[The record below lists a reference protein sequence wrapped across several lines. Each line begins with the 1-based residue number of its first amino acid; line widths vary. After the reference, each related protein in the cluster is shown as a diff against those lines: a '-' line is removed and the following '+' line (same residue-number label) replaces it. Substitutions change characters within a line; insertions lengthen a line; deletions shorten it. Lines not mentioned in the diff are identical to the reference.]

1 MLDKISIPL
10 FLLMLSAL
18 SIVIT
23 LIYVL
28 RTKGR
33 SQLKTIFCVDLICVL
48 VICLGV
54 IFQDILSKYLSKYF
68 SWNPW
73 NFENFIYIGTC
84 FLPVAIFFTGLI
96 FAKTKI
102 TFKKKYLLF
111 FIVPALSLIVL
122 WTNDYHHLFYK
133 IYSYLYLS
141 DCKVGPYMI
150 IHNIYSYTLLF
161 LGVIQMVNVAS
172 KNSGFFSK
180 QTLLIVVGISI
191 PLITNIL
198 GTLKIIS
205 MTVYITPISFAFTM
219 LFFALSIFKFKFL
232 GVAPVALQTIVNRIS
247 DSYLV
252 LNENLLITD
261 FNSTFLKTFN
271 LSASDIREENILEFL
286 STHKQYDMNLPKLE
300 NSLNRVKHSSETI
313 VFEQH
318 FKKINKYFT
327 VEINNI
333 LVKGNS
339 LGILMLFKDITQH
352 KLDMQALK
360 DNQDILIERERL
372 ASLGQL
378 IGGIAHNLKS
388 PIMSISGA
396 TEGLTDL
403 IKEYEESIVDKDV
416 TIDDHLAIANDMRD
430 WISKIKSYLEYMSDI
445 ITAVKGQ
452 AVALSENTV
461 DSFTV
466 EELTKRVDILMNHE
480 LKKALITLNLDLKVP
495 TSLMIHGNING
506 LVQVINNMISNAIQ
520 AYKGK
525 EGQTIDLIITQ
536 EKNDVIVSVRDYAG
550 GLPKEVQEKLF
561 KEMITTKGKDGTGI
575 GLFMSYSNI
584 RAHFNGDI
592 TYSTEEGK
600 GTIFNII
607 LPQ

>member
-10 FLLMLSAL
+10 FLLILSAL

-54 IFQDILSKYLSKYF
+54 IFQDILSKNF
-68 SWNPW
+68 NWNPW
-73 NFENFIYIGTC
+73 NFEKFIYIGTC

-96 FAKTKI
+96 FAKIKI

-271 LSASDIREENILEFL
+271 LSASDIREKNILEFL

-396 TEGLTDL
+396 TEGLIDL

-416 TIDDHLAIANDMRD
+416 TIDDHLAIANDMKD

-466 EELTKRVDILMNHE
+466 EELTKRVDILMKHE

>member
-54 IFQDILSKYLSKYF
+54 IFQDILSKYF

-430 WISKIKSYLEYMSDI
+430 WISRIKSYLEYMSDI

-466 EELTKRVDILMNHE
+466 EELTKRVDILMKHE

>member
-18 SIVIT
+18 AIVIT
-23 LIYVL
+23 LIYIL

-54 IFQDILSKYLSKYF
+54 IFQDILSKYF

-133 IYSYLYLS
+133 IYSYLYLG

-466 EELTKRVDILMNHE
+466 EELTKRVDFLMKHE

>member
-10 FLLMLSAL
+10 FLLILSAL

-28 RTKGR
+28 RIKRR

-54 IFQDILSKYLSKYF
+54 IFQDILSKNF
-68 SWNPW
+68 NWNPW
-73 NFENFIYIGTC
+73 NFEKFIYIGTC

-271 LSASDIREENILEFL
+271 LSASDIREKNILEFL

-396 TEGLTDL
+396 TEGLIDL

-416 TIDDHLAIANDMRD
+416 TIDDHLAIANDMKD

-466 EELTKRVDILMNHE
+466 EELTKRVDILMKHE

>member
-54 IFQDILSKYLSKYF
+54 IFQDILSKNF
-68 SWNPW
+68 NWNPW
-73 NFENFIYIGTC
+73 NFEKFIYIGTC

-102 TFKKKYLLF
+102 TFKKRYLLF

-133 IYSYLYLS
+133 TYSYLYLS
-141 DCKVGPYMI
+141 DCEVGPYII
-150 IHNIYSYTLLF
+150 IHNIYSYTLLS
-161 LGVIQMVNVAS
+161 LGVIQMIKATS

-180 QTLLIVVGISI
+180 QSLLIVVGISI

-466 EELTKRVDILMNHE
+466 EELTKRVDILMKHE

>member
-54 IFQDILSKYLSKYF
+54 IFQDILSKYF

-205 MTVYITPISFAFTM
+205 VTVYITPISFAFTM

-466 EELTKRVDILMNHE
+466 EELTKRVDILMKHE

>member
-10 FLLMLSAL
+10 FLLILSAL

-54 IFQDILSKYLSKYF
+54 IFQDILSKNF
-68 SWNPW
+68 NWNPW
-73 NFENFIYIGTC
+73 NFEKFIYIGTC

-271 LSASDIREENILEFL
+271 LSASDIREKNILEFL

-466 EELTKRVDILMNHE
+466 EELTKRVDILMKHE

-561 KEMITTKGKDGTGI
+561 KEMITTKGKEGTGI

>member
-10 FLLMLSAL
+10 FLLMLSVL

-23 LIYVL
+23 LIYIL

-48 VICLGV
+48 VICLVV
-54 IFQDILSKYLSKYF
+54 IFQDILSKYF

-466 EELTKRVDILMNHE
+466 EELTKRVDILMKHE

>member
-1 MLDKISIPL
+1 MLLTNLPTFFALIISDI
-10 FLLMLSAL
+10 MC
-18 SIVIT
+18 IT
-23 LIYVL
+23 LFTLTFRKIYKNHL
-28 RTKGR
+28 R
-33 SQLKTIFCVDLICVL
+33 
-48 VICLGV
+48 
-54 IFQDILSKYLSKYF
+54 
-68 SWNPW
+68 
-73 NFENFIYIGTC
+73 TC
-84 FLPVAIFFTGLI
+84 FLLLNGSMIICCTGLI
-96 FAKTKI
+96 LQCCLSKPLNINPIYFDYFVYIGNVILPLAFFMTGLAFNQNNIK
-102 TFKKKYLLF
+102 FKKVYLLF
-111 FIVPALSLIVL
+111 FIIPIVNLLAL
-122 WTNDYHHLFYK
+122 WTNNYHHLFYK
-133 IYSYLYLS
+133 KYSVNLS
-141 DCKVGPYMI
+141 TNEYGILFIPFELHTLGLCLAGI
-150 IHNIYSYTLLF
+150 ILILKKS
-161 LGVIQMVNVAS
+161 IQ
-172 KNSGFFSK
+172 NSGFFSR
-180 QTLLIVVGISI
+180 QALLIVLAALI
-191 PLITNIL
+191 PIVQNIL
-198 GTLKIIS
+198 SITKVFSASI
-205 MTVYITPISFAFTM
+205 YITPICFNITIL
-219 LFFALSIFKFKFL
+219 LFYLAIFKFNFLGSIAITMQKIVDKISDGFFVVNLDYTITSFNKTFLDMFNISAKELNDVNLFDLIKEKKPFPIKESVLKETLNKVTSSDKTFHFRKDFKKKNKNFIIELNNIRDNNHKFL
-232 GVAPVALQTIVNRIS
+232 GI
-247 DSYLV
+247 
-252 LNENLLITD
+252 LI
-261 FNSTFLKTFN
+261 
-271 LSASDIREENILEFL
+271 
-286 STHKQYDMNLPKLE
+286 
-300 NSLNRVKHSSETI
+300 
-313 VFEQH
+313 
-318 FKKINKYFT
+318 
-327 VEINNI
+327 
-333 LVKGNS
+333 
-339 LGILMLFKDITQH
+339 LFKDITQH
-352 KLDMQALK
+352 VLDMQALK

-396 TEGLTDL
+396 TEGLIDL

-416 TIDDHLAIANDMRD
+416 TIDDHLAIASDMKD

-466 EELTKRVDILMNHE
+466 EELTKRVDILMKHE

>member
-54 IFQDILSKYLSKYF
+54 IFQDILSKYF

-466 EELTKRVDILMNHE
+466 EELTKRVDILMKHE

-495 TSLMIHGNING
+495 TFLMIHGNING

>member
-54 IFQDILSKYLSKYF
+54 IFQDILSKYF

-96 FAKTKI
+96 FAKTTI

-466 EELTKRVDILMNHE
+466 EELTKRVDILMKHE

>member
-33 SQLKTIFCVDLICVL
+33 SQLKTFFCVDLICVL

-54 IFQDILSKYLSKYF
+54 IFQDILSKNF
-68 SWNPW
+68 NWDPW
-73 NFENFIYIGTC
+73 NFEKFIYIGTC

-102 TFKKKYLLF
+102 TFKKRYLLF

-133 IYSYLYLS
+133 HYSININEGVPGS
-141 DCKVGPYMI
+141 YMI
-150 IHNIYSYTLLF
+150 VHNIYSYSLLL
-161 LGVIQMVNVAS
+161 LGVFQMIKATS

-180 QTLLIVVGISI
+180 QSLLLILGISI
-191 PLITNIL
+191 PLVTNIL
-198 GTLKIIS
+198 GTFKILS
-205 MTVYITPISFAFTM
+205 MTVYITPISFALTM
-219 LFFALSIFKFKFL
+219 ICFAFAIFKFQFL
-232 GVAPVALQTIVNRIS
+232 GIAPIAVKIIANRIS

-252 LNENLLITD
+252 LDDYLVMSD
-261 FNSTFLKTFN
+261 FNETFFKTFR
-271 LSASDIREENILEFL
+271 LHDYDIRGKDIFTFFKE
-286 STHKQYDMNLPKLE
+286 HKKNKVNVKRFQNAIQKAMASNE
-300 NSLNRVKHSSETI
+300 TVSFEIHIESLD
-313 VFEQH
+313 
-318 FKKINKYFT
+318 KYFT
-327 VEINNI
+327 IEISTLYNNDI
-333 LVKGNS
+333 F
-339 LGILMLFKDITQH
+339 LGTLLLFKDITQH

-416 TIDDHLAIANDMRD
+416 TIDDHLAIANDMKD

-466 EELTKRVDILMNHE
+466 EELTKRVDILMKHE

>member
-54 IFQDILSKYLSKYF
+54 IFQDILSKYF

-452 AVALSENTV
+452 AVTMSEEQAV
-461 DSFTV
+461 SFTLD
-466 EELTKRVDILMNHE
+466 ELVKRVNILMKHE
-480 LKKALITLNLDLKVP
+480 LKNALVELNVSMQVNEQTVLK
-495 TSLMIHGNING
+495 GNINS

-520 AYKGK
+520 AYDGK
-525 EGQTIDLIITQ
+525 PDNKIDLILKKENNNI
-536 EKNDVIVSVRDYAG
+536 IISVKDYG
-550 GLPKEVQEKLF
+550 CGLPDEVQKKLF
-561 KEMITTKGKDGTGI
+561 KEMITTKGKNGTGL
-575 GLFMSYSNI
+575 GLFMSYSTI
-584 RAHFNGDI
+584 RAHFNGNM
-592 TYSTEEGK
+592 TFETEQGK
-600 GTIFNII
+600 GTTFNII
-607 LPQ
+607 LPL

>member
-10 FLLMLSAL
+10 FLLILSAL

-54 IFQDILSKYLSKYF
+54 IFQDILSKNF
-68 SWNPW
+68 NWNPW
-73 NFENFIYIGTC
+73 NFEKFIYIGTC

-205 MTVYITPISFAFTM
+205 MTAYITPISFAFTM
-219 LFFALSIFKFKFL
+219 LFFALSILKFKFL

-271 LSASDIREENILEFL
+271 LSASDIREKNILEFL

-339 LGILMLFKDITQH
+339 LGILMLFKNITQH

-396 TEGLTDL
+396 TEGLIDL

-416 TIDDHLAIANDMRD
+416 TIDDHLAIANDMKD

-452 AVALSENTV
+452 AVTLSENTV

-466 EELTKRVDILMNHE
+466 EELTKRVDILMKHE

>member
-1 MLDKISIPL
+1 MLDKISILL

-54 IFQDILSKYLSKYF
+54 IFQDILSKYF

-466 EELTKRVDILMNHE
+466 EELTKRVDILMKHD

>member
-10 FLLMLSAL
+10 FLLILSAL

-54 IFQDILSKYLSKYF
+54 IFQDILSKNF
-68 SWNPW
+68 NWNPW
-73 NFENFIYIGTC
+73 NFEKFIYIGTC

-271 LSASDIREENILEFL
+271 LSASDIREKNILEFL

-333 LVKGNS
+333 LIKGNS

-396 TEGLTDL
+396 TEGLIDL

-416 TIDDHLAIANDMRD
+416 TIDDHLAIANDMKD

-466 EELTKRVDILMNHE
+466 EELTKRVDILMKHE

>member
-54 IFQDILSKYLSKYF
+54 IFQDILSKYF

-232 GVAPVALQTIVNRIS
+232 GVTPVALQTIVNRIS

-452 AVALSENTV
+452 AVALFENTV

-466 EELTKRVDILMNHE
+466 EELTKRVDILMKHE

>member
-54 IFQDILSKYLSKYF
+54 IFQDILSKYF

-198 GTLKIIS
+198 GTLKIIP

-219 LFFALSIFKFKFL
+219 LFFAFSIFKFNFL

-252 LNENLLITD
+252 LNEDLLITD

-416 TIDDHLAIANDMRD
+416 TIDDHLAIANDMKD

-466 EELTKRVDILMNHE
+466 EELTKRVDILMKHE

>member
-10 FLLMLSAL
+10 FLLILSAL

-48 VICLGV
+48 VICLSV
-54 IFQDILSKYLSKYF
+54 IFQDILSKNF
-68 SWNPW
+68 NWNPW
-73 NFENFIYIGTC
+73 NFEKFIYIGTC

-271 LSASDIREENILEFL
+271 LSASDIREKNILEFL

-466 EELTKRVDILMNHE
+466 EELIKRVDILMKHE

>member
-10 FLLMLSAL
+10 FLLILSAL

-54 IFQDILSKYLSKYF
+54 IFQDILSKNF
-68 SWNPW
+68 NWNPW
-73 NFENFIYIGTC
+73 NFEKFIYIGTC

-96 FAKTKI
+96 FAKIKI

-161 LGVIQMVNVAS
+161 LGVIQIVNVAS

-271 LSASDIREENILEFL
+271 LSASDIREKNILEFL

-466 EELTKRVDILMNHE
+466 EELTKRVDILMKHE

>member
-33 SQLKTIFCVDLICVL
+33 SQLKTIFFVDLICVL

-54 IFQDILSKYLSKYF
+54 IFQDILSKYF

-388 PIMSISGA
+388 PILSISGA

-466 EELTKRVDILMNHE
+466 EELTKRVDILMKHE

>member
-1 MLDKISIPL
+1 MNLILVLIWTTALLCQKL
-10 FLLMLSAL
+10 FVKKFN
-18 SIVIT
+18 I
-23 LIYVL
+23 
-28 RTKGR
+28 
-33 SQLKTIFCVDLICVL
+33 DPICFDY
-48 VICLGV
+48 IA
-54 IFQDILSKYLSKYF
+54 
-68 SWNPW
+68 
-73 NFENFIYIGTC
+73 YIGIC
-84 FLPVAIFFTGLI
+84 FLPISIFLTGKV
-96 FAKTKI
+96 FYNTKI
-102 TFKKKYLLF
+102 TFSKKYALLL
-111 FIVPALSLIVL
+111 IVPIISLIIL
-122 WTNDYHHLFYK
+122 WTNNIHHLFYK
-133 IYSYLYLS
+133 YYSTNLNDCVSGSYLI
-141 DCKVGPYMI
+141 V
-150 IHNIYSYTLLF
+150 HNIYSYSILLVGIIYI
-161 LGVIQMVNVAS
+161 LKAARRS
-172 KNSGFFSK
+172 SGFFSK
-180 QTLLIVVGISI
+180 QSVLILLGVSVPIV
-191 PLITNIL
+191 TNIL
-198 GTLKIIS
+198 GTFKIVP
-205 MTVYITPISFAFTM
+205 MTIYATPISFTIA
-219 LFFALSIFKFKFL
+219 LLCFAIAIFKFKFL
-232 GVAPVALQTIVNRIS
+232 GVAPIALQIIVNKIS

-252 LNENLLITD
+252 LNDDMTIVD
-261 FNSTFLKTFN
+261 FNTTFLNTFKLKN
-271 LSASDIREENILEFL
+271 ENIREQDISEFVQN
-286 STHKQYDMNLPKLE
+286 HKQYKFN
-300 NSLNRVKHSSETI
+300 V
-313 VFEQH
+313 
-318 FKKINKYFT
+318 KKIEKAVDKVLTTRETVTLEEHIESLDKYFT

-416 TIDDHLAIANDMRD
+416 TIDDHLAIANDMKD

-466 EELTKRVDILMNHE
+466 EELTKRVDILMKHE

>member
-1 MLDKISIPL
+1 LDVSTFSL
-10 FLLMLSAL
+10 SCSAL
-18 SIVIT
+18 VIVWLIT
-23 LIYVL
+23 FVRKSKSRKNYQLNRIFSLNLILVL
-28 RTKGR
+28 IWTTALLCQK
-33 SQLKTIFCVDLICVL
+33 LFVKKFNIDPICFDY
-48 VICLGV
+48 IA
-54 IFQDILSKYLSKYF
+54 
-68 SWNPW
+68 
-73 NFENFIYIGTC
+73 YIGIC
-84 FLPVAIFFTGLI
+84 FLPISIFLTGKV
-96 FAKTKI
+96 FYNTKI
-102 TFKKKYLLF
+102 TFSKKYALLL
-111 FIVPALSLIVL
+111 IVPIISLIIL
-122 WTNDYHHLFYK
+122 WTNNIHHLFYK
-133 IYSYLYLS
+133 YYSTNLNDCVSGSYLI
-141 DCKVGPYMI
+141 V
-150 IHNIYSYTLLF
+150 HNIYSYSILLVGIIYI
-161 LGVIQMVNVAS
+161 LKAARRS
-172 KNSGFFSK
+172 SGFFSK
-180 QTLLIVVGISI
+180 QSVLILLGVSVPIV
-191 PLITNIL
+191 TNIL
-198 GTLKIIS
+198 GTFKIVP
-205 MTVYITPISFAFTM
+205 MTIYATPISFTIA
-219 LFFALSIFKFKFL
+219 LLCFAIAIFKFKFL
-232 GVAPVALQTIVNRIS
+232 GVAPIALQIIVNKIS

-252 LNENLLITD
+252 LNDDMTIVD
-261 FNSTFLKTFN
+261 FNTTFLNTFKLKN
-271 LSASDIREENILEFL
+271 ENIREQDISEFVQN
-286 STHKQYDMNLPKLE
+286 HKQYKFN
-300 NSLNRVKHSSETI
+300 V
-313 VFEQH
+313 
-318 FKKINKYFT
+318 KKIEKAVDKVLTTRETVTLEEHIESLDKYFT

-416 TIDDHLAIANDMRD
+416 TIDDHLAIANDMKD

-466 EELTKRVDILMNHE
+466 EELTKRVDILMKHE

>member
-1 MLDKISIPL
+1 MLDKISILL
-10 FLLMLSAL
+10 FLLILSAL

-54 IFQDILSKYLSKYF
+54 IFQDILSKNF
-68 SWNPW
+68 NWNPW
-73 NFENFIYIGTC
+73 NFEKFIYIGTC

-271 LSASDIREENILEFL
+271 LSASDIREKNILEFL

-466 EELTKRVDILMNHE
+466 EELTKRVDILMKHE

>member
-10 FLLMLSAL
+10 FLLMLPAL

-54 IFQDILSKYLSKYF
+54 IFQDILSKYF

-466 EELTKRVDILMNHE
+466 EELTKRVDILMKHE

>member
-1 MLDKISIPL
+1 MNLILVLIWTVALLCQKL
-10 FLLMLSAL
+10 FVKKFN
-18 SIVIT
+18 I
-23 LIYVL
+23 
-28 RTKGR
+28 
-33 SQLKTIFCVDLICVL
+33 DPICFDY
-48 VICLGV
+48 IA
-54 IFQDILSKYLSKYF
+54 
-68 SWNPW
+68 
-73 NFENFIYIGTC
+73 YIGIC
-84 FLPVAIFFTGLI
+84 FLPISIFLTGKV
-96 FAKTKI
+96 FCNTKI
-102 TFKKKYLLF
+102 TFSKKYALLL
-111 FIVPALSLIVL
+111 IVPIISLIII
-122 WTNDYHHLFYK
+122 WTNNIHHLFYK
-133 IYSYLYLS
+133 YYSTNLNDCVSGSYLI
-141 DCKVGPYMI
+141 V
-150 IHNIYSYTLLF
+150 HNIYSYSILLVGIIYI
-161 LGVIQMVNVAS
+161 LKAARRS
-172 KNSGFFSK
+172 SGFFSK
-180 QTLLIVVGISI
+180 QSALMLLGLSVPIV
-191 PLITNIL
+191 TNIL
-198 GTLKIIS
+198 GTFKIVP
-205 MTVYITPISFAFTM
+205 MTIYATPISFTIA
-219 LFFALSIFKFKFL
+219 LLCFAIAIFKFKFL
-232 GVAPVALQTIVNRIS
+232 GVAPIALQIIVNKIS

-252 LNENLLITD
+252 LNDDMTIVD
-261 FNSTFLKTFN
+261 FNTTFLNTFKLKDEN
-271 LSASDIREENILEFL
+271 IREQDISEFAQN
-286 STHKQYDMNLPKLE
+286 HKQYKFN
-300 NSLNRVKHSSETI
+300 V
-313 VFEQH
+313 
-318 FKKINKYFT
+318 KKIEKAVDKVLTTKETVTLEEHIESLDKYFT
-327 VEINNI
+327 VEINVLYNND
-333 LVKGNS
+333 VF
-339 LGILMLFKDITQH
+339 LGVLLLFKDITQH

-416 TIDDHLAIANDMRD
+416 TIDDHLAIANDMKD

-466 EELTKRVDILMNHE
+466 EELTKRVDILMKHE

>member
-10 FLLMLSAL
+10 FLLILSAL

-28 RTKGR
+28 RPKGR

-54 IFQDILSKYLSKYF
+54 IFQDILSKNF
-68 SWNPW
+68 NWNPW
-73 NFENFIYIGTC
+73 NFEKFIYIGTC

-271 LSASDIREENILEFL
+271 LSASDIREKNILEFL

-396 TEGLTDL
+396 TEGLIDL

-416 TIDDHLAIANDMRD
+416 TIDDHLAIANDMKD

-466 EELTKRVDILMNHE
+466 EELTKRVDILMKHE

>member
-1 MLDKISIPL
+1 MNLILVLIWTTALLCQKL
-10 FLLMLSAL
+10 FVKKFN
-18 SIVIT
+18 I
-23 LIYVL
+23 
-28 RTKGR
+28 
-33 SQLKTIFCVDLICVL
+33 DPICFDY
-48 VICLGV
+48 IA
-54 IFQDILSKYLSKYF
+54 
-68 SWNPW
+68 
-73 NFENFIYIGTC
+73 YIGIC
-84 FLPVAIFFTGLI
+84 FLPISIFLTGKV
-96 FAKTKI
+96 FYNTKI
-102 TFKKKYLLF
+102 TFSKKYALLL
-111 FIVPALSLIVL
+111 IVPIISLIIL
-122 WTNDYHHLFYK
+122 WTNNIHHLFYK
-133 IYSYLYLS
+133 YYSTNLNDCVSGSYLI
-141 DCKVGPYMI
+141 V
-150 IHNIYSYTLLF
+150 HNIYSYSILLVGIIYI
-161 LGVIQMVNVAS
+161 LKAARRS
-172 KNSGFFSK
+172 SGFFSK
-180 QTLLIVVGISI
+180 QSVLILLGVSVPIV
-191 PLITNIL
+191 TNIL
-198 GTLKIIS
+198 GTFKIVP
-205 MTVYITPISFAFTM
+205 MTIYATPISFTIA
-219 LFFALSIFKFKFL
+219 LLCFAIAIFKFKFL
-232 GVAPVALQTIVNRIS
+232 GVAPIALQIIVNKIS

-252 LNENLLITD
+252 LNDDMTIVD
-261 FNSTFLKTFN
+261 FNTTFLNTFKLKN
-271 LSASDIREENILEFL
+271 ENIREQDISEFVQN
-286 STHKQYDMNLPKLE
+286 HKQYKFN
-300 NSLNRVKHSSETI
+300 V
-313 VFEQH
+313 
-318 FKKINKYFT
+318 KKIEKAVDKVLTTRETVTLEEHIESLDKYFT

-416 TIDDHLAIANDMRD
+416 TIDDHLAIANDMKD

-445 ITAVKGQ
+445 ITAVKDQ

-466 EELTKRVDILMNHE
+466 EELTKRVDILMKHE

>member
-1 MLDKISIPL
+1 MNLILVLIWTTALLCQKL
-10 FLLMLSAL
+10 FVKKFN
-18 SIVIT
+18 I
-23 LIYVL
+23 
-28 RTKGR
+28 
-33 SQLKTIFCVDLICVL
+33 DPICFDY
-48 VICLGV
+48 IA
-54 IFQDILSKYLSKYF
+54 
-68 SWNPW
+68 
-73 NFENFIYIGTC
+73 YIGIC
-84 FLPVAIFFTGLI
+84 FLPISIFLTGKV
-96 FAKTKI
+96 FYNTKI
-102 TFKKKYLLF
+102 TFSKKYALLL
-111 FIVPALSLIVL
+111 IVPIISLIIL
-122 WTNDYHHLFYK
+122 WTNNIHHLFYK
-133 IYSYLYLS
+133 YYSTNLNDCVSGSYLI
-141 DCKVGPYMI
+141 V
-150 IHNIYSYTLLF
+150 HNIYSYSILLVGIIYI
-161 LGVIQMVNVAS
+161 LKAARRS
-172 KNSGFFSK
+172 SGFFSK
-180 QTLLIVVGISI
+180 QSVLILLGVSVPIV
-191 PLITNIL
+191 TNIL
-198 GTLKIIS
+198 GTFKIVP
-205 MTVYITPISFAFTM
+205 MTIYATPISFTIA
-219 LFFALSIFKFKFL
+219 LLCFAIAIFKFKFL
-232 GVAPVALQTIVNRIS
+232 GVAPIALQIIVNKIS

-252 LNENLLITD
+252 LNDDMTIVD
-261 FNSTFLKTFN
+261 FNTTFLNTFKLKN
-271 LSASDIREENILEFL
+271 ENIREQDISEFVQN
-286 STHKQYDMNLPKLE
+286 HKQYKFN
-300 NSLNRVKHSSETI
+300 V
-313 VFEQH
+313 
-318 FKKINKYFT
+318 KKIEKAVDKVLTTRETVTLEEHIESLDKYFT

-416 TIDDHLAIANDMRD
+416 TIDDHLAIANDMKD

-466 EELTKRVDILMNHE
+466 EELTKRVDILMKHE

-525 EGQTIDLIITQ
+525 EGQTIDLIIAQ

>member
-1 MLDKISIPL
+1 MLEILTLPFCMLLISFIMIL
-10 FLLMLSAL
+10 FILL
-18 SIVIT
+18 
-23 LIYVL
+23 YVL
-28 RTKGR
+28 HTKNR
-33 SQLKTIFCVDLICVL
+33 NQLKIVFTLDLICVFIICFGVIVQ
-48 VICLGV
+48 VICNKLFNV
-54 IFQDILSKYLSKYF
+54 PAIF
-68 SWNPW
+68 
-73 NFENFIYIGTC
+73 FENFIYIGTC
-84 FLPVAIFFTGLI
+84 FLPVCVYFTGLVLEN
-96 FAKTKI
+96 TKLKLNK
-102 TFKKKYLLF
+102 FHLLLL
-111 FIVPALSLIVL
+111 IVPLLSLIIL
-122 WTNDYHHLFYK
+122 WTNNIYHLFYK
-133 IYSYLYLS
+133 YYSINLN
-141 DCKVGPYMI
+141 DCIFGPYLM
-150 IHNIYSYTLLF
+150 IHNIYSYAILL
-161 LGVIQMVNVAS
+161 LGIIYILKAAKKS
-172 KNSGFFSK
+172 SGFFSK

-198 GTLKIIS
+198 GTLKIIP

-219 LFFALSIFKFKFL
+219 LFLAFSIFKFNFL

-252 LNENLLITD
+252 LNEDLLITD

-416 TIDDHLAIANDMRD
+416 TIDDHLAIANDMKD

-466 EELTKRVDILMNHE
+466 EELTKRVDILMKHE

>member
-10 FLLMLSAL
+10 FLLMLSTL

-54 IFQDILSKYLSKYF
+54 IFQDILSKYF

-378 IGGIAHNLKS
+378 IAGIAHNLKS

-466 EELTKRVDILMNHE
+466 EELTKRVDILMKHE

>member
-48 VICLGV
+48 VICLSV
-54 IFQDILSKYLSKYF
+54 IFQDILSKYF

-180 QTLLIVVGISI
+180 QTLLIVVGISV

-466 EELTKRVDILMNHE
+466 EELTKRVDILMKHE

>member
-1 MLDKISIPL
+1 MLAKISIPL

-54 IFQDILSKYLSKYF
+54 IFQDILSKNF
-68 SWNPW
+68 NWNPW
-73 NFENFIYIGTC
+73 NFEKFIYIGTC
-84 FLPVAIFFTGLI
+84 FLPVAIYFTGLI

-466 EELTKRVDILMNHE
+466 EELTKRVDILMKHE